1 MPAATMISA
10 EEAKELTEEACKV
23 AASGE
28 PTKTQLRLARLA
40 KLADGIKFPGSLPT
54 GDLALAAKRYFD
66 SCPGD
71 NDSEFDDVL
80 TNIAGNKAVAKAT
93 EEIITRL
100 VAMGIAKMAQVNEEL
115 IIETMTDEESKLF
128 GFAGAT
134 AVADAIG
141 TLVELRSP
149 S

>member
-1 MPAATMISA
+1 MPATIISA
-10 EEAKELTEEACKV
+10 EEADELTAEACKV

-40 KLADGIKFPGSLPT
+40 GIMKLPRPTVAGT
-54 GDLALAAKRYFD
+54 GDAALLSKKFFD
-66 SCPGD
+66 RCPGD

-80 TNIAGNKAVAKAT
+80 TNIAGSKPVAKAT
-93 EEIITRL
+93 EEIVNRL
-100 VAMGIAKMAQVNEEL
+100 VAMGITKMAQVNEEL
-115 IIETMTDEESKLF
+115 IIETMTDDESKLF
-128 GFAGAT
+128 DFAGAT